1 MKKIRVT
8 VLLCVFILALA
19 GCQSESEKSEEKK
32 EVNSAI
38 QEIKPAS
45 ITIQRNYDG
54 DGKLNNYYETEY
66 GKDGNI
72 LKNTRFSSDNS
83 IEQYTI
89 YEYDENLNCVKQTI
103 FSSDNSI
110 EQYTVYEYD
119 GDKEVS
125 QITYTSD
132 GTVFAKGEYIYD
144 VNGKRNKYVNEYIDL
159 DTGKACGKDVRE
171 YNENGYVNKWED
183 WFDGEKI
190 METIYEYDKK
200 NNKVLEKKSFLDTV
214 MYWSEY
220 EYDGKNNIRIKKYN
234 GEGELEYIVTNEYKE
249 DKIIKSTTY
258 YVVNAEK
265 IDGYSEW
272 EYTDL

>member
-8 VLLCVFILALA
+8 VLLCVFILTLV
-19 GCQSESEKSEEKK
+19 GCQSESDKSEEKK

-38 QEIKPAS
+38 QEIEPAS
-45 ITIQRNYDG
+45 ITVQRDYDG
-54 DGKLNNYYETEY
+54 DGKLYRYYETEY

-72 LKNTRFSSDNS
+72 LKDTRFSSDNS

-110 EQYTVYEYD
+110 KQYTVYEYD

-125 QITYTSD
+125 QITYLAD
-132 GTVFAKGEYIYD
+132 GTVWGKGECVYD
-144 VNGKRNKYVNEYIDL
+144 
-159 DTGKACGKDVRE
+159 
-171 YNENGYVNKWED
+171 ENGNKITSSNKFLKTGTDEISSEFITGYDEKGNVIRYEYWNL
-183 WFDGEKI
+183 GEKYT
-190 METIYEYDKK
+190 ETIYEYDQD
-200 NNKVLEKKSFLDTV
+200 NNILLEKEYIFGTAAS
-214 MYWSEY
+214 WSEY

-234 GEGELEYIVTNEYKE
+234 DEGELEYVVTNEYKE
-249 DKIIKSTTY
+249 DKLIKSTTY
-258 YVVNAEK
+258 YVVNTEK

-272 EYTDL
+272 EYKDL